1 MLVSIFRLTH
11 STKGDDKAGGCITK
25 RFHRKRIEWNT
36 FDTPPPTRWPKSRYV
51 YLRLPSQFLRFPVGS
66 RLLPRIY
73 ADYALWNRATIRI
86 LFGFRMKERGREWI
100 CESEFLPSLELI
112 TRSLRRFIVSLLER
126 SGREREKVFWFRI
139 SCIFLNARNG
149 SRLERLTFFLISYSF
164 RLNEC
169 KYIMRAK
176 G

>member
-36 FDTPPPTRWPKSRYV
+36 FDTPPPMRWPKSRYV

-73 ADYALWNRATIRI
+73 ADYALWNRATIWI
-86 LFGFRMKERGREWI
+86 LFGFRVKERGREWI

-126 SGREREKVFWFRI
+126 SGRERE
-139 SCIFLNARNG
+139 G
-149 SRLERLTFFLISYSF
+149 FLISNFLYLFKRSKWISIREINF
-164 RLNEC
+164 FFNFLFIPFEW
-169 KYIMRAK
+169 M
-176 G
+176 

>member
-1 MLVSIFRLTH
+1 MIKQVAALPRDSTARESNGILSIRRPLCV
-11 STKGDDKAGGCITK
+11 DL
-25 RFHRKRIEWNT
+25 N
-36 FDTPPPTRWPKSRYV
+36 V

-86 LFGFRMKERGREWI
+86 LFGFRVKERGREWI

-126 SGREREKVFWFRI
+126 SGRERE
-139 SCIFLNARNG
+139 G
-149 SRLERLTFFLISYSF
+149 FLISNFLYLFKRSKWISIREINF
-164 RLNEC
+164 FFNFLFIPFEW
-169 KYIMRAK
+169 M
-176 G
+176 

>member
-36 FDTPPPTRWPKSRYV
+36 FDTPPPMRWPKSRYV

-66 RLLPRIY
+66 RLLPRIC

-86 LFGFRMKERGREWI
+86 LFAYPIPGEGERERMNLWEWI
-100 CESEFLPSLELI
+100 PSISGVNYALASTFHRVSFGTIGTRERRFFDFEFL
-112 TRSLRRFIVSLLER
+112 VS
-126 SGREREKVFWFRI
+126 F
-139 SCIFLNARNG
+139 
-149 SRLERLTFFLISYSF
+149 
-164 RLNEC
+164 
-169 KYIMRAK
+169 
-176 G
+176 

>member
-36 FDTPPPTRWPKSRYV
+36 FDTPPPMRWPKCIFAPSFPISSFSGWIATFTAN
-51 YLRLPSQFLRFPVGS
+51 LRGLRAMEPG
-66 RLLPRIY
+66 Y
-73 ADYALWNRATIRI
+73 GI
-86 LFGFRMKERGREWI
+86 LFGFRVKERGREWI

-126 SGREREKVFWFRI
+126 SGRERE
-139 SCIFLNARNG
+139 G
-149 SRLERLTFFLISYSF
+149 FLISNFLYLFKRSKWISIREINF
-164 RLNEC
+164 FFNFLFIPFEW
-169 KYIMRAK
+169 M
-176 G
+176 